1 MTKSHN
7 LSAWWRCRLFALRL
21 LESIVNNVDSRV
33 QKVNSEYTKAIVF
46 GIRKT
51 IHLLKYCL
59 GRLIAIPMAFL
70 RTFFCII
77 GKVRNKIVRKFE
89 KEFFELWKEYGNQ
102 FVDFDSISSQTN
114 LATEEFDRNSDIR
127 NVVTNDIL
135 FWSLQRFFQSSKFFL
150 LTSVKHAMN
159 ILRRKD
165 PSADVEKRVWI
176 WLVCVAQ
183 QTQKSLLHSEKQFF
197 RIIMQCLNSKDTP
210 LRFAT
215 LRALELI
222 SHRSVVKSNI
232 LSICE
237 RVKGIAM
244 KDPSQ
249 PIRTQAFLV
258 LDTLLGH
265 ETLRSQILAKD
276 ANIFFES
283 FADCIERDAN
293 ALLALK
299 SFFPVFN
306 DSDDILFRILLS
318 LCKSTLTWIRNFFGA
333 EQKERMWTSDFQQ
346 YPNAINEIFLKIE
359 NESQCN
365 KNKKWTHFLQR
376 IEPLMFEFFSLVIP
390 LLHSAA
396 NFASDISEF
405 QSIWDEMSKILKW
418 VTLCVPKLRME
429 FWEIFDSV
437 LTIANTRTT
446 FATQETSVAIAN
458 YITRGSNIL
467 SHKES
472 QLQKIIDIVERFSE
486 DSDYEYLEVSCYL
499 FERLLLCIPDILKN
513 ERVQRL
519 LESFIK
525 KIDNFATDII
535 QIVTFRVVFTA
546 MHIDPILTL
555 QKLSVL
561 KPEWWSLYRRTFPR
575 HEKFIPWFGHTERT
589 TFFGLS
595 ALFRVPLSVIPESL
609 LQVTNSLQKVL
620 LIVLNLGRE
629 IRKLQDNVFM
639 APIEK
644 VSTPEA
650 LKTIFAT
657 RNVDIIQKKT
667 ESEQVNV
674 DNTTNEETMPND
686 APKIMVDIEVDEM
699 DQLDD
704 LLNENYEDNEP
715 VNEFD
720 SDDDEFDYDND
731 EGSYDHEN
739 REDIEGS
746 FAYDQYE
753 NENMHRNLLNPLKEI
768 DVSRH
773 LFDCLHAQEDQ
784 YKMLLSLLSK
794 EDLTVLNDFL
804 SRVQIGPKS
813 LVHLCIET
821 IGKDLER
828 YCNTQQF
835 HQLPTEVVESIYRW
849 LITPRPVSRD

>member
-1 MTKSHN
+1 
-7 LSAWWRCRLFALRL
+7 
-21 LESIVNNVDSRV
+21 
-33 QKVNSEYTKAIVF
+33 
-46 GIRKT
+46 
-51 IHLLKYCL
+51 
-59 GRLIAIPMAFL
+59 
-70 RTFFCII
+70 
-77 GKVRNKIVRKFE
+77 
-89 KEFFELWKEYGNQ
+89 
-102 FVDFDSISSQTN
+102 
-114 LATEEFDRNSDIR
+114 
-127 NVVTNDIL
+127 
-135 FWSLQRFFQSSKFFL
+135 
-150 LTSVKHAMN
+150 
-159 ILRRKD
+159 
-165 PSADVEKRVWI
+165 
-176 WLVCVAQ
+176 
-183 QTQKSLLHSEKQFF
+183 
-197 RIIMQCLNSKDTP
+197 
-210 LRFAT
+210 
-215 LRALELI
+215 
-222 SHRSVVKSNI
+222 
-232 LSICE
+232 
-237 RVKGIAM
+237 
-244 KDPSQ
+244 
-249 PIRTQAFLV
+249 
-258 LDTLLGH
+258 
-265 ETLRSQILAKD
+265 
-276 ANIFFES
+276 
-283 FADCIERDAN
+283 
-293 ALLALK
+293 
-299 SFFPVFN
+299 
-306 DSDDILFRILLS
+306 
-318 LCKSTLTWIRNFFGA
+318 
-333 EQKERMWTSDFQQ
+333 
-346 YPNAINEIFLKIE
+346 
-359 NESQCN
+359 
-365 KNKKWTHFLQR
+365 
-376 IEPLMFEFFSLVIP
+376 
-390 LLHSAA
+390 
-396 NFASDISEF
+396 
-405 QSIWDEMSKILKW
+405 
-418 VTLCVPKLRME
+418 
-429 FWEIFDSV
+429 
-437 LTIANTRTT
+437 
-446 FATQETSVAIAN
+446 
-458 YITRGSNIL
+458 
-467 SHKES
+467 
-472 QLQKIIDIVERFSE
+472 
-486 DSDYEYLEVSCYL
+486 VSCYL

-629 IRKLQDNVFM
+629 IRKLQGKRVILLFIVVTLYSACNVDFATVDNVFM